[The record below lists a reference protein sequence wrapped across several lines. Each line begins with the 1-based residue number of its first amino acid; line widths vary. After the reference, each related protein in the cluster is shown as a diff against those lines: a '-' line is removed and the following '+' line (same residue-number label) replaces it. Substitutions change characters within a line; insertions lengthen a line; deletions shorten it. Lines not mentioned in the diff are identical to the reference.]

1 MEVAMIWPFKKRE
14 TRSQSFT
21 TMLMDARAEML
32 ARGDVSEL
40 SATVQG
46 CLSLWEQGL
55 SIAQPSNPLLTPS
68 VLALTARS
76 LGLKGESLWVI
87 DDDRL
92 IPVSQFDLT
101 TKGSTPR
108 AYRVTIPDVG
118 GGTSTTV
125 LADEVLHFRI
135 GCNPSSPWRGTPP
148 IKRASLTAGLLN
160 AVEDSLSEVYSN
172 APIGSQIVAMP
183 ETSPGDNDKLAASF
197 RGKRGRVLLRESTVV
212 SAAGGPVPATDWKP
226 SDLTP
231 NLKDSMLVDV
241 LREAKSAILNAY
253 GVLPALLSSQ
263 ATGPVVREAQ
273 RHLAQWTLTPIA
285 VVMASE
291 CASKLG
297 ETTIEV
303 SAPLHAFDAG
313 GRARAL
319 SGVIASLAM
328 AKEANLTDEQMKAA
342 LAFAGVDPD

>member
-1 MEVAMIWPFKKRE
+1 MRFWPFKRRE
-14 TRSQSFT
+14 TRSQSYT
-21 TMLMDARAEML
+21 TMLMDARADML
-32 ARGDVSEL
+32 KRGDVSEL

-55 SIAQPSNPLLTPS
+55 SLADTNNPMLTPS
-68 VLALTARS
+68 MLALTARS
-76 LGLKGESLWVI
+76 LGLRGESVWVI

-92 IPVSQFDLT
+92 IPVDQFDIT
-101 TKGSTPR
+101 TRGSVPR

-148 IKRASLTAGLLN
+148 LKRAAVTAGILH
-160 AVEDSLSEVYSN
+160 AVEDTLSEVFSN

-183 ETSPGDNDKLAASF
+183 ETAPGDNDKLAASF
-197 RGKRGRVLLRESTVV
+197 RGKRGRVLLRESTNVT
-212 SAAGGPVPATDWKP
+212 AAGGPAPAMDWKP

-231 NLKDSMLVDV
+231 SLRDSMLVET
-241 LREAKSAILNAY
+241 LREAKGEILNAY
-253 GVLPALLSSQ
+253 GVLPSLVNNQ
-263 ATGPVVREAQ
+263 TTGPLVREAQ

-285 VVMASE
+285 TMMAAE
-291 CASKLG
+291 CTSKLDD
-297 ETTIEV
+297 TTIDV
-303 SAPLHAFDAG
+303 SAPLHAFDVG

-319 SGVIASLAM
+319 TGVIAALGM
-328 AKEANLTDEQMKAA
+328 AKEAGLTPEQVAA
-342 LAFAGVDPD
+342 AMRFADVPQE

>member
-1 MEVAMIWPFKKRE
+1 MRFWPFKRRE
-14 TRSQSFT
+14 TRSQSYT
-21 TMLMDARAEML
+21 TMLMDARADML

-55 SIAQPSNPLLTPS
+55 SIAQSNNPLLTPAM
-68 VLALTARS
+68 LALTARS
-76 LGLKGESLWVI
+76 LGLRGESVWVI

-92 IPVSQFDLT
+92 VPVDLFDIT
-101 TKGSTPR
+101 TRGSVPR

-148 IKRASLTAGLLN
+148 LRRAAVTAGILH
-160 AVEDSLSEVYSN
+160 AIEDTLSEVFAN
-172 APIGSQIVAMP
+172 APIGSQIVSMP

-197 RGKRGRVLLRESTVV
+197 RGKRGRVLLRESTNVQ
-212 SAAGGPVPATDWKP
+212 AAGGPAPATDWKP

-231 NLKDSMLVDV
+231 NLRDSMLIDT
-241 LREAKSAILNAY
+241 LKEARSAILNAF
-253 GVLPALLSSQ
+253 GVLPALVNSQ
-263 ATGPVVREAQ
+263 ATGPLVREAQ

-285 VVMASE
+285 VAMAAE
-291 CASKLG
+291 CTAKLQD
-297 ETTIEV
+297 TAIDV

-313 GRARAL
+313 GRARAMT
-319 SGVIASLAM
+319 GVIAALGM
-328 AKEANLTDEQMKAA
+328 AKEAGLTDEQVAA
-342 LAFAGVDPD
+342 AMNFAGVPQE